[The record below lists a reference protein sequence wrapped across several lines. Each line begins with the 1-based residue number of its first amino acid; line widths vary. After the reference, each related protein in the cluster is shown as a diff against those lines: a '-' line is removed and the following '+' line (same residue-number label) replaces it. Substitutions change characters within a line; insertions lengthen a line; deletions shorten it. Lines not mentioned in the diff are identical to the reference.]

1 MSRSLRG
8 GVCRRRPLFD
18 WMWICQLNADLST
31 MRDRKTRKE
40 SGNTAN
46 RRIVSATQRN
56 AGPAPPP
63 FFGVLTGARARSIID
78 SENNCHSDGKRR
90 KRKKLGGRRTKREEY
105 GTGRRAKQQE
115 GAPAAR
121 PETPLATRNTHRG
134 RTRHTASAPGIPR
147 PYSAHSRRA
156 ARAFC
161 GDTALRPHDG
171 AVTGGHRLSQRGLR
185 RQL

>member
-134 RTRHTASAPGIPR
+134 RTRHTAAVLRAQPPCRKSILRGYGI
-147 PYSAHSRRA
+147 A
-156 ARAFC
+156 AA
-161 GDTALRPHDG
+161 
-171 AVTGGHRLSQRGLR
+171 
-185 RQL
+185 